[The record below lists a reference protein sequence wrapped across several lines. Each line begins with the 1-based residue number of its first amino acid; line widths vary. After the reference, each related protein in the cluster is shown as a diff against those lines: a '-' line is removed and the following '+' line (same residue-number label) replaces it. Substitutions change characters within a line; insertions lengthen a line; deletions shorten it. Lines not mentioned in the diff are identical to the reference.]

1 MTEVLARTAQ
11 GVGFGSRFW
20 RVLGFM
26 FSGRVSPW
34 LPCVTEEPPHLM
46 VDKKQRKRKTGR
58 DQNIAPVT

>member
-1 MTEVLARTAQ
+1 MTEVPARTAQ

-26 FSGRVSPW
+26 FWGRISLW
-34 LPCVTEEPPHLM
+34 QPCVGEELLHLV

-58 DQNIAPVT
+58 DQNISSVT